1 MSKCLYCYK
10 ELEPG
15 EVDFHKSCC
24 KKFFGTHT
32 APSLDYT
39 RAQMDEL
46 AAQVIRSQT
55 TLTGVQ
61 PKLSLN
67 LDKHKDSQK
76 LTIVGLWGDYIFKPQ
91 TERFAMLPEIE
102 DLTMH
107 LAEIAKIKIVPH
119 TLIRMKD
126 GSIGYLTKRIDR
138 KADGEKIA
146 MEDMCQLTERQTEH
160 KYRSSYEQIGKAIRK
175 YSTNA
180 QLDMVDFLELV
191 YFSWLTGNNDMHLKN
206 FSLYSPAGEPV
217 LTPAYDLLNAAI
229 SNPVDDK
236 ELALNLNGKKKRM
249 KDADFRN
256 AYRTCGVPEIVFDRV
271 KKKYVD
277 LLPKFEEEI
286 HASFLSDEIKT
297 LYIELLHRRHAQSS
311 AGFLKSVRNKLTLYG
326 LETLK
331 CRRKSSI
338 GCWPLS

>member
-10 ELEPG
+10 ELGPG

-24 KKFFGTHT
+24 RKFFGTAT

-91 TERFAMLPEIE
+91 TERFAMLPENE

-107 LAEIAKIKIVPH
+107 LAEIAKLKIVPH

-146 MEDMCQLTERQTEH
+146 MEDMCQLTERQTEN
-160 KYRSSYEQIGKAIRK
+160 KYRSSYEQIGKALRK
-175 YSTNA
+175 YSTSA
-180 QLDMVDFLELV
+180 QLDMGDFLELV
-191 YFSWLTGNNDMHLKN
+191 FFSWLTGNNDMHLKN
-206 FSLYSPAGEPV
+206 FSLYSPADEPV
-217 LTPAYDLLNAAI
+217 LTPAYDLLNAVL
-229 SNPVDDK
+229 SNPDDEE
-236 ELALNLNGKKKRM
+236 ELALNLNGKKKRI
-249 KDADFRN
+249 KDADFRA

-271 KKKYVD
+271 RKKYVN

-286 HASFLSDEIKT
+286 QRSFLSDELKAS
-297 LYIELLHRRHAQSS
+297 YIDLLHRR
-311 AGFLKSVRNKLTLYG
+311 LKV
-326 LETLK
+326 
-331 CRRKSSI
+331 
-338 GCWPLS
+338 

>member
-24 KKFFGTHT
+24 RKFFGTTT
-32 APSLDYT
+32 APALDYT
-39 RAQMDEL
+39 REEMDEL
-46 AAQVIRSQT
+46 AAQVIKSQT

-76 LTIVGLWGDYIFKPQ
+76 LTIVGLWGGYIFKPQ
-91 TERFAMLPEIE
+91 TEQFSMLPENE

-107 LAEIAKIKIVPH
+107 LAEIAKLKIVPH

-138 KADGEKIA
+138 TKKGEKIA

-175 YSTNA
+175 YSA
-180 QLDMVDFLELV
+180 YPQLDMVDFLELV

-217 LTPAYDLLNAAI
+217 LTPAYDLLSVAI
-229 SNPVDDK
+229 SNPADDE
-236 ELALNLNGKKKRM
+236 ELALNLNGKKKHI
-249 KDADFRN
+249 KDSDFV
-256 AYRTCGVPEIVFDRV
+256 AAFRTCGVPEIVFDRI
-271 KKKYVD
+271 KKKYLD

-286 HASFLSDEIKT
+286 QRSFLSEDLKAA
-297 LYIELLHRRHAQSS
+297 YIELLHKRMKA
-311 AGFLKSVRNKLTLYG
+311 
-326 LETLK
+326 
-331 CRRKSSI
+331 
-338 GCWPLS
+338 

>member
-1 MSKCLYCYK
+1 MSKCLFCYK
-10 ELEPG
+10 ELGPG

-24 KKFFGTHT
+24 KKFFGTAT

-46 AAQVIRSQT
+46 AAQVIKSQT

-67 LDKHKDSQK
+67 LDKHRGSAK

-91 TERFAMLPEIE
+91 TERFAMLPENE

-107 LAEIAKIKIVPH
+107 LAEIARIKTVPH

-146 MEDMCQLTERQTEH
+146 MEDMCQLTERQTEN
-160 KYRSSYEQIGKAIRK
+160 KYKSSYEQVGKAIRK

-206 FSLYSPAGEPV
+206 FSLYIPTCEPV
-217 LTPAYDLLNAAI
+217 LTPAYDLLNAVL
-229 SNPVDDK
+229 SNPADDE

-249 KDADFRN
+249 KDADFKA
-256 AYRTCGVPEIVFDRV
+256 AYRTCGVHEIVFDRV

-286 HASFLSDEIKT
+286 QRSFLSDELKT
-297 LYIELLHRRHAQSS
+297 AYVEIMHRR
-311 AGFLKSVRNKLTLYG
+311 LKA
-326 LETLK
+326 ETV
-331 CRRKSSI
+331 
-338 GCWPLS
+338 

>member
-1 MSKCLYCYK
+1 MSKCLFCYK
-10 ELEPG
+10 ELGPG

-24 KKFFGTHT
+24 RKFFGTAI
-32 APSLDYT
+32 APVLDYT
-39 RAQMDEL
+39 REEMDEL
-46 AAQVIRSQT
+46 AAQIIKSQT

-76 LTIVGLWGDYIFKPQ
+76 LTIVGLWGGFIFKPQ
-91 TERFAMLPEIE
+91 TERFAMLPENE

-107 LAEIAKIKIVPH
+107 LAGIAKLKIVPH

-138 KADGEKIA
+138 TKNGEKIA

-175 YSTNA
+175 YSA
-180 QLDMVDFLELV
+180 FPQLDMVDFLELV

-217 LTPAYDLLNAAI
+217 LTPAYDLLSAAV
-229 SNPVDDK
+229 SNPADDE
-236 ELALNLNGKKKRM
+236 ELALNLNGKKKHIT
-249 KDADFRN
+249 DSDFI
-256 AYRTCGVPEIVFDRV
+256 ATFKTCGVPEIVFSRI
-271 KKKYVD
+271 KKKYLDLLPVFEQEIQNSFLSEELKISYVD
-277 LLPKFEEEI
+277 LL
-286 HASFLSDEIKT
+286 
-297 LYIELLHRRHAQSS
+297 HRK
-311 AGFLKSVRNKLTLYG
+311 LKSQR
-326 LETLK
+326 
-331 CRRKSSI
+331 
-338 GCWPLS
+338 

>member
-10 ELEPG
+10 ELGPG
-15 EVDFHKSCC
+15 EVDFHKGCC
-24 KKFFGTHT
+24 RKFFGTAS

-46 AAQVIRSQT
+46 AAQVIQSQT

-67 LDKHKDSQK
+67 LDKHKDYQK

-91 TERFAMLPEIE
+91 TERFAMLPENE

-107 LAEIAKIKIVPH
+107 LAEIAKLKIVPH

-146 MEDMCQLTERQTEH
+146 MEDMCQLTERQTEN
-160 KYRSSYEQIGKAIRK
+160 KYKSSYEQVGKAIRK

-217 LTPAYDLLNAAI
+217 LTPAYDLLSAVL
-229 SNPVDDK
+229 SNPADDE

-249 KDADFRN
+249 KDADFKA

-271 KKKYVD
+271 KKKYLD

-286 HASFLSDEIKT
+286 QCSFLSDELKT
-297 LYIELLHRRHAQSS
+297 AYIELLHKR
-311 AGFLKSVRNKLTLYG
+311 LMV
-326 LETLK
+326 
-331 CRRKSSI
+331 
-338 GCWPLS
+338 

>member
-10 ELEPG
+10 ELESG

-24 KKFFGTHT
+24 RKFFGTTT
-32 APSLDYT
+32 APALDYT
-39 RAQMDEL
+39 REEMDEL
-46 AAQVIRSQT
+46 AAQVIKSQT

-67 LDKHKDSQK
+67 LDRHKDSQK
-76 LTIVGLWGDYIFKPQ
+76 LTIVGLWGGYIFKPQ
-91 TERFAMLPEIE
+91 TERFAMLPENE

-107 LAEIAKIKIVPH
+107 LAEIAKLKIVPH
-119 TLIRMKD
+119 TLIRMRD

-138 KADGEKIA
+138 TKKGEKIA

-175 YSTNA
+175 YSA
-180 QLDMVDFLELV
+180 YPQLDMVDFLELV

-217 LTPAYDLLNAAI
+217 LTPAYDLLSAAI
-229 SNPVDDK
+229 SNPADDE
-236 ELALNLNGKKKRM
+236 ELALNLNGKKKHL
-249 KDADFRN
+249 KDSDFV
-256 AYRTCGVPEIVFDRV
+256 AAFRTCGVPEIVFDRI
-271 KKKYVD
+271 KKKYLD

-286 HASFLSDEIKT
+286 QRSFLSEDLKAA
-297 LYIELLHRRHAQSS
+297 YIELL
-311 AGFLKSVRNKLTLYG
+311 
-326 LETLK
+326 
-331 CRRKSSI
+331 RKR
-338 GCWPLS
+338 LLR